1 MLFLD
6 AIDPKTL
13 DLLRRLQELPELA
26 QTRLVG
32 GTALALQ
39 LGHRVSVDLDM
50 FGNWN
55 YTDDLLARFS
65 SVGQAEKVSGTPDGK
80 MSFFYIDGVK
90 VDCVAYD
97 MYEWLEPP
105 VEDAGV
111 RIAGIKDIAA
121 MKVNAITNRGTRK
134 DFVDMARLLDEFSL
148 EDIFAW
154 YRMKYPQANPG
165 LAMRSM
171 SYFVDAE
178 TMPMP
183 RMLIEFDWEE
193 ATARIRA
200 AVRNFALTGNQMSE
214 ANPEMKGTATTI

>member
-6 AIDPKTL
+6 AIEPRTL
-13 DLLRRLQELPELA
+13 ALLRQLQALPELA
-26 QTRLVG
+26 DTRLVG

-39 LGHRVSVDLDM
+39 MGHRVSIDLDI
-50 FGNWN
+50 FGQWD
-55 YTDDLLARFS
+55 YSEDLGGEFS
-65 SVGQAEKVSGTPDGK
+65 SIGQTEKESGTPDGK
-80 MSFFYIDGVK
+80 MLFFYINGVK

-105 VEDAGV
+105 VEASGV
-111 RIAGIKDIAA
+111 RLAGIKDIAA

-134 DFVDMARLLDEFSL
+134 DFVDMARLLVDHPI

-154 YRMKYPQANPG
+154 YCKKYPAANPA
-165 LAMRSM
+165 LAIRSM

-183 RMLIEFDWEE
+183 RMLIPFDWEE
-193 ATARIRA
+193 AKDRIRA
-200 AVRNFALTGNQMSE
+200 AVRRLAM
-214 ANPEMKGTATTI
+214 